1 MVPKYEREP
10 DTEEKERGRRDR
22 LPCAS
27 LCRRRR
33 RRHLV
38 AVCVPHHLS
47 PSFASL
53 AAQAGGRA
61 RAGRQTLSL
70 SNSHAK
76 QSHASMAMTLKLN
89 FYALSAMSGSGGEEW
104 GLRVERGVK

>member
-1 MVPKYEREP
+1 MRESQIQKRK
-10 DTEEKERGRRDR
+10 KEDGETA
-22 LPCAS
+22 CVS
-27 LCRRRR
+27 LCR

-70 SNSHAK
+70 SDSHAR